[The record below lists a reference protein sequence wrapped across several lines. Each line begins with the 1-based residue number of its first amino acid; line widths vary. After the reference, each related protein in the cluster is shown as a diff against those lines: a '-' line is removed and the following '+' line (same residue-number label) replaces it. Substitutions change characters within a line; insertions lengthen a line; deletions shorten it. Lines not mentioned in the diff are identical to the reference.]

1 MRRRDLAAGIAALV
15 PATLVGVRDS
25 VAQARFVRIA
35 TAGSGGNYYRLGGGL
50 AAIWNDTVEGVRA
63 SIQATGGTVQNLD
76 LLADREVEVAYLAGS
91 IGQQAYKNEGQF
103 AQRPQ
108 GRYAGLRAIAT
119 VYPNPQWFL
128 AMQWVPE
135 IRTLRDLKGKR
146 VSVGMQGSQFD
157 LVHAGDAGSDEHQR
171 GRQARP
177 RQMPVATAIAQ
188 VCANRDDHRQ
198 GADDHR
204 RQGSAGPLDGAGK
217 EEVVKQVAD
226 RGQLEGLDPVGTAEL
241 RQPAAVHPRQRQ
253 GDEPEGEVA
262 PDRLQGAGVFRQ
274 QQGADEHQ
282 PPQQPGG
289 QCVKGSDPHGRR
301 SVAWRAAAR
310 HSATQR
316 RPATVSGG
324 GVKRRW
330 PTYSR
335 AW

>member
-146 VSVGMQGSQFD
+146 VSVGMQGSQGEAWWRMIMGHLGWTYRDIRAEYTVHQATIDQVRNRQIDAVVWPDAPGSASIQQMMDTGFARMIDVDDDVVAFMDQQGLDYPYTVPAEHVPGSDRPFRTFAAPTTFATHDQVPAD
-157 LVHAGDAGSDEHQR
+157 LVHRLTKSMFDNK
-171 GRQARP
+171 ARLV
-177 RQMPVATAIAQ
+177 Q
-188 VCANRDDHRQ
+188 
-198 GADDHR
+198 
-204 RQGSAGPLDGAGK
+204 
-217 EEVVKQVAD
+217 
-226 RGQLEGLDPVGTAEL
+226 
-241 RQPAAVHPRQRQ
+241 VHPLANFMTLENAQDGLPFPLHPGAERYYR
-253 GDEPEGEVA
+253 EV
-262 PDRLQGAGVFRQ
+262 
-274 QQGADEHQ
+274 
-282 PPQQPGG
+282 
-289 QCVKGSDPHGRR
+289 GR
-301 SVAWRAAAR
+301 
-310 HSATQR
+310 T
-316 RPATVSGG
+316 
-324 GVKRRW
+324 
-330 PTYSR
+330 
-335 AW
+335 